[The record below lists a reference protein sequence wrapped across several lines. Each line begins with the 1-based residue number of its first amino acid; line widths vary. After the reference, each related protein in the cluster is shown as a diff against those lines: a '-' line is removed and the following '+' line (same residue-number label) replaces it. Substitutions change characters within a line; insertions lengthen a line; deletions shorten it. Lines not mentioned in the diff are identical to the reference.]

1 MANHLRRQVRE
12 AVATLL
18 TGLATTGSRVYQ
30 SRVQPLSA
38 AQLPGLVILTNNE
51 DIEQSTIGGMLE
63 RRLQVEVIGKVKASA
78 DVDDKLDDIAK
89 EVEVKVYSSVTN
101 NTLTGLIK
109 SLDLKSID
117 VGINGETDQKVG
129 EIRMQFEAVYF
140 NQAATPDVSA

>member
-18 TGLATTGSRVYQ
+18 TGLTTTGSRVYQ
-30 SRVQPLSA
+30 SRVQPLA
-38 AQLPGLVILTNNE
+38 ASQLPGLVILTNNE

-89 EVEVKVYSSVTN
+89 EVEVKVYSSLTN